1 KIHTT
6 NYTLPGPSNWSAA
19 FPICN
24 LTRQS
29 PINVIKSNVQTASN
43 PVKFQ
48 KSVLTTPSSMT
59 LINNGHSRMYD
70 PTTHFGGSCLKPA
83 SVSSFPQAMQFHFH
97 WGSSFG
103 SEHTVDSTRYF
114 GEMHIVHY
122 DTAHADINAAINK
135 PQGLAVIAFFIKAD
149 ASSDNAAFQ
158 KILQPISAGMN
169 KNAQKT
175 LTPFPISDLLPKITG
190 YYRYSGS
197 LTTPPC
203 YESVVWTIF
212 KDPIQISAAQV
223 NVFATILKTK
233 VYENTAPTPV
243 INNYRPVQ
251 GLNGRTV
258 REYK

>member
-1 KIHTT
+1 
-6 NYTLPGPSNWSAA
+6 
-19 FPICN
+19 
-24 LTRQS
+24 
-29 PINVIKSNVQTASN
+29 
-43 PVKFQ
+43 
-48 KSVLTTPSSMT
+48 MT
-59 LINNGHSRMYD
+59 LINNGHSLQVD
-70 PTTHFGGSCLKPA
+70 LAGGYTISNSQFLPKNYK
-83 SVSSFPQAMQFHFH
+83 AMQFHFH

-212 KDPIQISAAQV
+212 KDPIQISAAQ
-223 NVFATILKTK
+223 
-233 VYENTAPTPV
+233 
-243 INNYRPVQ
+243 
-251 GLNGRTV
+251 
-258 REYK
+258 

>member
-1 KIHTT
+1 HTT

-70 PTTHFGGSCLKPA
+70 VIVLYFKDHRKHLKE
-83 SVSSFPQAMQFHFH
+83 SFPQAMQFHFH

-135 PQGLAVIAFFIKAD
+135 PQGLAVIAFFIKVN
-149 ASSDNAAFQ
+149 NAAFQ

-258 REYK
+258 REYKL